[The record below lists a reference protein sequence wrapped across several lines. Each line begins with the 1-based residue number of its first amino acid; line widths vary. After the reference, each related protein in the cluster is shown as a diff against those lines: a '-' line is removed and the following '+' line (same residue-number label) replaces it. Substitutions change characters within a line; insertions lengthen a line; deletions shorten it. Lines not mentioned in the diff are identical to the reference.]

1 MSKSLKLVVSSLTLL
16 GTSNSGVA
24 DMQQLIRILEYHKQ
38 ELEMAALKLTP
49 PVAMTTYVVQS
60 PQPAPVLFT
69 IMGHPL
75 SEWLI
80 ISTLIYTWLQ
90 ICLLL
95 RKMWLERQ
103 TAVVCKRDDD
113 PPKE

>member
-1 MSKSLKLVVSSLTLL
+1 MQELIKVVE
-16 GTSNSGVA
+16 
-24 DMQQLIRILEYHKQ
+24 QHKQ
-38 ELEMAALKLTP
+38 EIEMTVLKLSP
-49 PVAMTTYVVQS
+49 PVAVTAY
-60 PQPAPVLFT
+60 T
-69 IMGHPL
+69 IAGHPL

-80 ISTLIYTWLQ
+80 VSTLIYTWLQ

-103 TAVVCKRDDD
+103 AAIVCKRDDE

>member
-1 MSKSLKLVVSSLTLL
+1 MQEIIK
-16 GTSNSGVA
+16 GVE
-24 DMQQLIRILEYHKQ
+24 QHKQ
-38 ELEMAALKLTP
+38 EIEMTALKLAP
-49 PVAMTTYVVQS
+49 PVAVTAY
-60 PQPAPVLFT
+60 T
-69 IMGHPL
+69 IAGHQL

-95 RKMWLERQ
+95 RKLWLEHR
-103 TAVVCKRDDD
+103 AA

>member
-1 MSKSLKLVVSSLTLL
+1 MQELIKVVEQHRQEIEMTVLKLS
-16 GTSNSGVA
+16 
-24 DMQQLIRILEYHKQ
+24 
-38 ELEMAALKLTP
+38 P
-49 PVAMTTYVVQS
+49 PVAVTAY
-60 PQPAPVLFT
+60 T
-69 IMGHPL
+69 IAGHPL

-95 RKMWLERQ
+95 RKMWLERRA
-103 TAVVCKRDDD
+103 TIVCKRDDD

>member
-1 MSKSLKLVVSSLTLL
+1 MQEIIK
-16 GTSNSGVA
+16 GVE
-24 DMQQLIRILEYHKQ
+24 QHKQ
-38 ELEMAALKLTP
+38 EIEMTALKLAP
-49 PVAMTTYVVQS
+49 PVAVTAY
-60 PQPAPVLFT
+60 T
-69 IMGHPL
+69 IAGHQL

-103 TAVVCKRDDD
+103 AAIVCKRDDE